1 MPRSST
7 RSRGSW
13 TWWRSSNDARDPLG
27 EVLRP
32 LSAVRDGYA
41 VAGLVCLGWE
51 DMRAYAMA
59 AEAERAPVILQ
70 AGPSCRAHTPLPV
83 LGAMFR
89 NLAESVDVPVVA
101 HLDHGYTFEECREAL
116 EAGFTSLMFDG
127 SRKPL
132 AQNIEET
139 ARVAEL
145 AHGAGISCEGEIG
158 FVGYAGGEGSAG
170 TDPEEAAIF
179 ARETGVD
186 AMAISVGN
194 VHLQQGHEGGLDEAR
209 IRAIEAVT
217 TVPLVIHGGSGVP
230 LAQRAKLAAHSR
242 IGKFNI
248 GTELRMAFGAALRQ
262 AVNADP
268 ARFDRVAILKD
279 THEPVFEAA
288 RAVIRGLGASGR
300 A

>member
-1 MPRSST
+1 MTLATLS
-7 RSRGSW
+7 
-13 TWWRSSNDARDPLG
+13 D
-27 EVLRP
+27 VLEP
-32 LSAVRDGYA
+32 AVSGGYA
-41 VAGLVCLGWE
+41 VPGLVCLGWE

-89 NLAESVDVPVVA
+89 NLAETVSVPVVI
-101 HLDHGYTFEECREAL
+101 HLDHGYTLAECQEAL
-116 EAGFTSLMFDG
+116 DSGFTSLMYDG
-127 SRKPL
+127 SRHPL
-132 AQNIEET
+132 ARNIDET

-145 AHGAGISCEGEIG
+145 AHAAGLSCEGEIG
-158 FVGYAGGEGSAG
+158 FVGYAGGEGSSG

-179 ARETGVD
+179 ARQSGVD

-194 VHLQQGHEGGLDEAR
+194 VHLQQDHEGGLDETR
-209 IRAIEAVT
+209 IRAIEART

-230 LAQRAKLAAHSR
+230 VAQRAHLAATSR
-242 IGKFNI
+242 IAKFNI
-248 GTELRMAFGAALRQ
+248 GTELRMAFGRALRD

-268 ARFDRVAILKD
+268 DRFDRVAILKD
-279 THEPVFEAA
+279 THDPVMEAA